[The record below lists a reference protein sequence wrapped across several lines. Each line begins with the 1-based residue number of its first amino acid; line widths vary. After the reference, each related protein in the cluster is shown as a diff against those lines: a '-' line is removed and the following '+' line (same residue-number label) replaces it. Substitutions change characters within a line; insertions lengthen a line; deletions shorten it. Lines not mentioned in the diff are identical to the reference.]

1 MSHSLVQLLAMV
13 VIVVLVLVAVVV
25 VAWVAARWQGA
36 SAPAALVDML
46 IPTPPPSPLPTAAQ
60 VEMSPVTR
68 SPSQTSLSTALLAG
82 LVDLLLVLVEQVL
95 RVWLVARYL
104 EG

>member
-36 SAPAALVDML
+36 SAPAALVDM
-46 IPTPPPSPLPTAAQ
+46 PTRSPPPPTAAQ
-60 VEMSPVTR
+60 VAMSPVTR
-68 SPSQTSLSTALLAG
+68 SPSQASLSTALLAG
-82 LVDLLLVLVEQVL
+82 LVDLLLVWVE
-95 RVWLVARYL
+95 
-104 EG
+104 